1 VSGGAGRLYCRAVS
15 THPNAAPRAERGDAI
30 LELIHILAKILG
42 RREEKRAEADARLRE
57 AVMRPVRAG
66 AEFELD
72 QDEEERTMAVVDAHV
87 REHVS
92 SPETARVT
100 DYAIYEP
107 TELGVPVYAE
117 VESTNVLGERVTNRF
132 VVVLNRAM
140 GVEGCLICQ
149 ADPRVAREG

>member
-1 VSGGAGRLYCRAVS
+1 MAGGAGRLYCPGAS
-15 THPNAAPRAERGDAI
+15 TRSNAAPRADRGAAI

-57 AVMRPVRAG
+57 TVMRPVRAG

-72 QDEEERTMAVVDAHV
+72 QDEESRAINVVDAHV

-107 TELGVPVYAE
+107 TEMGLPVYAE

-140 GVEGCLICQ
+140 GVEGCLVCQ
-149 ADPRVAREG
+149 ADPRATREG